1 MLRALVYVHFSE
13 QAEHTAEIIFL
24 TISTCLVWL
33 TWKSD
38 TGEQIGFLFNDTM
51 TEDVRLA
58 CVWYNPTTNNH
69 SGLRS
74 GLGLA
79 WINSP
84 LNVYYVA
91 VVSHLLI
98 VFLGSTGLQ
107 IQSYQAM
114 LATSASTSKE
124 WLWNITQGKG
134 KPSINNVGIGEGSAW
149 TLHAFMF
156 SSLQYPKYFNFI
168 LNKIVNPF

>member
-38 TGEQIGFLFNDTM
+38 NN
-51 TEDVRLA
+51 
-58 CVWYNPTTNNH
+58 NPTTNNH
-69 SGLRS
+69 SSLWS

-79 WINSP
+79 WSNSP

-114 LATSASTSKE
+114 LATSASTRKE

-149 TLHAFMF
+149 TLHAYMF
-156 SSLQYPKYFNFI
+156 SSLQCPKYFNFI